1 MIALA
6 LATILTGAF
15 AVIVRLGQKRGGDLC
30 TIGVVNYV
38 TASLVFVPL
47 LRLHPPPI
55 VSHHTLVLGAIGGL
69 VYATAYYL
77 FLPVMSSRGVAI
89 GSAIT
94 RVSVVLPM
102 LLSLVV
108 WREVPTW
115 VQAIGAALALAALP
129 LLATSR
135 LDGGPSPPRSREFA
149 LLAALFLFN
158 GGCLSVAKWYHV
170 TGNLAE
176 RPAYFTALFGVAA
189 LYAGA
194 VWAIRSQRRDALDV
208 LIGVL
213 LGLTNASSNFALL
226 SALDAFPGV
235 VTFPA
240 TAAGGLVLAVAFA
253 AIWWKE
259 LPTRLGALGVLLAV
273 LAVVLVNL

>member
-1 MIALA
+1 MIALG

-15 AVIVRLGQKRGGDLC
+15 AVIVRFGQRRGGDLH
-30 TIGVVNYV
+30 TIGVANYL
-38 TASLVFVPL
+38 TASLAFIPL
-47 LRLHPPPI
+47 LRLHPSPV
-55 VSHHTLVLGAIGGL
+55 VSHHTLLLGAIGGL

-89 GSAIT
+89 GSAVT

-102 LLSLVV
+102 LLSLGV
-108 WREVPTW
+108 WREAPTW

-129 LLATSR
+129 LLVLSR
-135 LDGGPSPPRSREFA
+135 LDGQPSPPRSREFA

-158 GGCLSVAKWYHV
+158 GGCLSVGKWYHA

-176 RPAYFTALFGVAA
+176 RPAYFATLFGVAA
-189 LYAGA
+189 LYTGA
-194 VWAIRSQRRDALDV
+194 VWVVRSQRLDALDV
-208 LIGVL
+208 LTGAL

-235 VTFPA
+235 VTFPV
-240 TAAGGLVLAVAFA
+240 TAAGGLVLAVVFA

-259 LPTRLGALGVLLAV
+259 LPTRLGAVGVLLAV